1 MFDRGFSR
9 LLAASVILLFL
20 RCSAGDDRA
29 ATGPAVDSDALFV
42 PVDSLTSGI
51 RFTNHVRNTEDFN
64 IFSYRNFY
72 NGGGV
77 GLGDLN
83 NDGLVDIFLTANQ
96 GPNKLYLNRGD
107 WQFEDVSATAGIELA
122 DHWSTGVN
130 LVDVNADGWLDIY
143 VCNAGFQ
150 QGVNQKNSLFL
161 NQQDGTFRDAAAEYG
176 LDDDGYS
183 THAAFFDYDLDGD
196 LDVYLL
202 NNSFIPVNT
211 LNFSNQ
217 RERYAEDWEV
227 KPFLRGGGDRLLRN
241 DGGSFSD
248 VSKGAGIYGS
258 LIGFGLGVTVGDVN
272 GDFWPDI
279 YVSNDFFERDY
290 LYINQGDGTFR
301 EETESYLRHLSL
313 ASMGSDMADLNND
326 GYPELFATEMLPET
340 DYRRKTTV
348 QFEALNSY
356 ELKQQRGFYHQYMHN
371 TLQLNNGNGTFSEIA
386 QYAGVEATDWSW
398 GALLFDADLDGYR
411 DIFVSNGI
419 YHNLTSQDF
428 IDFFADDVVRKMALT
443 GEKKEI
449 EYIIAEMPS
458 EPLPNKLFRNNGDL
472 SFTDVSTAW
481 GLGAPSFSN
490 GAAYADLDNDGDLDL
505 VVNNVNQPV
514 SVYNN
519 RAADGDASNHL
530 TVSLRGDSLHN
541 PFAVGATVQVYR
553 GREIMSGTVLPGR
566 GFQSSVEYRQI
577 FGLGKTRTVDSVA
590 VIWPDRTRSVLVA
603 PATEAPLTLAYAE
616 AERIPLPPRQD
627 PSQAD
632 TGQGLLQLVDM
643 DLTAHEE
650 DDYQDL
656 LQEGLVIRTLGRE
669 GPQAA
674 VGDVNGDGLDDVYIG
689 GARNQAGHLYIQR
702 GGKLQPSEQSVFLQM
717 SQTEDNGLVF
727 FDADGDGDL
736 DLYAGSAGNTG
747 RPNSPQLVDKLYFND
762 GQGNFSLRA
771 GTLPRLGVNTSVV
784 VPLDFDFD
792 GDLDL
797 FVGSR
802 SLPGNYGTPVPSFL
816 FENDGKGRFRDAT
829 RTLAPAFAL
838 LGMVTDA
845 TIVSLTDRPG
855 YELTTVSEWG
865 TPRQFII
872 DEAGLREHESN
883 INALKGWWY
892 AVTVADLN
900 GDGRQDVVLGNRG
913 ENFYFSADSLAP
925 AKLFVSDFDGN
936 GTTEKI
942 ITQQIDGRDM
952 PLAMKRDLTS
962 QVASLRKEN
971 LKHVDYARR
980 SIQDLFPATAIKQAR
995 VLEANYFRSV
1005 VALQRP
1011 DGTYEITD
1019 LPARVQLSSVSSIVA
1034 RDLNGDGAQELL
1046 LAGNLSG
1053 FLPQYS
1059 RLDASYGEVLA
1070 NDGRGHFSVMSAK
1083 ESGMRLLGD
1092 VKDMQ
1097 PLVLN
1102 GQPHLLVTI
1111 NDAAPVLYALPAAVQ

>member
-1 MFDRGFSR
+1 M
-9 LLAASVILLFL
+9 SV
-20 RCSAGDDRA
+20 A
-29 ATGPAVDSDALFV
+29 PAQPDALFV
-42 PVDSLTSGI
+42 SVDSLTSGI
-51 RFTNHVRNTEDFN
+51 RFTNQVRNTEEFN

-96 GPNKLYLNRGD
+96 GPNKLFLNRGD
-107 WQFEDVSATAGIELA
+107 WQFEDVSASAGIELS

-150 QGVNQKNSLFL
+150 RGVNQKNSLFL
-161 NQQDGTFRDAAAEYG
+161 NQRDGTFRDAAAEYG

-241 DGGSFSD
+241 DGGAFTD
-248 VSKGAGIYGS
+248 VSKSAGIYGS

-290 LYINQGDGTFR
+290 LYINQGDGTFQ
-301 EETESYLRHLSL
+301 EETETYLRHLSL

-443 GEKKEI
+443 GEKEEI
-449 EYIIAEMPS
+449 ENIIAEMPS

-472 SFTDVSTAW
+472 SFTDVSNDW

-514 SVYNN
+514 SVYEN
-519 RAADGDASNHL
+519 RAADGDSIYHL
-530 TVSLRGDSLHN
+530 TVSLRGDSLLN
-541 PFAVGATVQVYR
+541 PFAVGATVQVYQ
-553 GREIMSGTVLPGR
+553 GDDVLSGTVLPGR

-577 FGLGKTRTVDSVA
+577 FGLGTKPVVDSVA
-590 VIWPDRTRSVLVA
+590 VVWPDRTRSVVVA
-603 PATEAPLTLAYAE
+603 PPVETGLTISYADS
-616 AERIPLPPRQD
+616 ERTALPKMQD
-627 PSQAD
+627 PAQPGK
-632 TGQGLLQLVDM
+632 GQGLMRLVDM
-643 DLTAHEE
+643 PLLSHEE

-674 VGDVNGDGLDDVYIG
+674 VGDVNGDGLDDVFIG
-689 GARNQAGHLYIQR
+689 GARNQAGQLYVQKR
-702 GGKLQPSEQSVFLQM
+702 GKLVPSEQSVFLQM

-736 DLYAGSAGNTG
+736 DLYAGSGGNTG

-762 GQGNFSLRA
+762 GKGNFSLRS
-771 GTLPRLGVNTSVV
+771 GTVPRLGVNTSVV
-784 VPLDFDFD
+784 VPLDFDLD

-802 SLPGNYGTPVPSFL
+802 SLPGNYGVAVPSFL
-816 FENDGKGRFRDAT
+816 FENDGNGRFRDAT

-845 TIVSLTDRPG
+845 TVVPLPDRPG

-865 TPRQFII
+865 ATRQFII
-872 DEAGLREHESN
+872 DESGLQEHESN
-883 INALKGWWY
+883 LNGLRGWWY

-900 GDGRQDVVLGNRG
+900 QDGRQDVVLGNRG
-913 ENFYFSADSLAP
+913 ENFYFSADSASP

-942 ITQQIDGRDM
+942 ITQHIEGRDM
-952 PLAMKRDLTS
+952 PLAMKRELTA

-971 LKHVDYARR
+971 LKHTDYANR
-980 SIQDLFPATAIKQAR
+980 SIQELFPPAAMEQAQ
-995 VLEANYFRSV
+995 VLEANHFRSV
-1005 VALQRP
+1005 VALQRA
-1011 DGTYEITD
+1011 DGSYDITD
-1019 LPARVQLSSVSSIVA
+1019 LPPRVQLSSVSSILA
-1034 RDLNGDGAQELL
+1034 RDLDGDGAQELV

-1053 FLPQYS
+1053 FLPQFS
-1059 RLDASYGEVLA
+1059 RLDASYGEVLR
-1070 NDGRGHFSVMSAK
+1070 NDGRGHFTVMPSV
-1083 ESGMRLLGD
+1083 ESGLRLLGD

-1097 PLVLN
+1097 TLMLN
-1102 GQPHLLVTI
+1102 GKPHLLVTI
-1111 NDAAPVLYALPAAVQ
+1111 NDAAPVLYALPSEVQ